1 MAVLETIR
9 VKLGIL
15 ITVLI
20 AVALLSFIIDP
31 TTLQSV
37 SSSMSSKYDV
47 GEIDGK
53 SISYNDFQADI
64 EKFTAINEIISGSSV
79 SNEQQQIAVRNAA
92 WQSLVDKYLFIKNA
106 QAAGINVG
114 DEEMVKL
121 LSGEIDSPVFTQNP
135 AFFDENGR
143 FSKSR
148 VLEFVNYI
156 ESDQT
161 GRLKL
166 YWDYLQESAESQQ
179 YYSKYMCLC
188 AQSNVINPLMLTE
201 RIAENN
207 NTFDLEF
214 VMVPFGYA
222 KDSTIVVSDKEIKN
236 YYESHKKFYKQKASR
251 DIEYV
256 VFEVV
261 PSAEDVAAA
270 NQSLIDVYDE
280 FASSTNMKSFLM
292 ANSDRQY
299 DDRWYKEGEL
309 RSVAKEIN
317 DFAFGGKQPVS
328 DVISKDN
335 VFYAA
340 RVMDT
345 AMVPDSVY
353 VRHILLQGTDVTKAD
368 SLINVLKSRK
378 NTFAAVAEEYS
389 ADNNQNVPERGD
401 IGWMTQTYMIPG
413 FESVLTAKVGE
424 ISVLNTQYGKH
435 IVEVTKRT
443 APIEKKK
450 VAILEKGAV
459 ASRETINTYYSQ
471 ANDLAIKSAGK
482 YENFRNAV
490 QEGGLYAHP
499 VKKMLEGADRL
510 GSIENA
516 KEVSRWAF
524 ENKVGK
530 VSNIITVNNNY
541 FVIAAVT
548 GIHKEGYAD
557 ISEVSASI
565 SNILYSEKA
574 GQKKA
579 EEIAEKINGLS
590 DMNAI
595 AEALSTTVSTK
606 EGVAFSS
613 MTSQGLDPKFIGAA
627 SVAQDGVICG
637 PVAGNIGVY
646 VYKVTGRDT
655 GAFYTEDDAKA
666 REAQLAQY
674 SAQMIVPTMMDDAE
688 VVDNRARFF

>member
-166 YWDYLQESAESQQ
+166 YWDYLQESAKTQQ
-179 YYSKYMCLC
+179 YYSKYMSLF

-299 DDRWYKEGEL
+299 DDHW
-309 RSVAKEIN
+309 
-317 DFAFGGKQPVS
+317 
-328 DVISKDN
+328 
-335 VFYAA
+335 
-340 RVMDT
+340 
-345 AMVPDSVY
+345 
-353 VRHILLQGTDVTKAD
+353 
-368 SLINVLKSRK
+368 
-378 NTFAAVAEEYS
+378 
-389 ADNNQNVPERGD
+389 
-401 IGWMTQTYMIPG
+401 
-413 FESVLTAKVGE
+413 
-424 ISVLNTQYGKH
+424 
-435 IVEVTKRT
+435 
-443 APIEKKK
+443 
-450 VAILEKGAV
+450 
-459 ASRETINTYYSQ
+459 
-471 ANDLAIKSAGK
+471 
-482 YENFRNAV
+482 
-490 QEGGLYAHP
+490 
-499 VKKMLEGADRL
+499 
-510 GSIENA
+510 
-516 KEVSRWAF
+516 
-524 ENKVGK
+524 
-530 VSNIITVNNNY
+530 
-541 FVIAAVT
+541 
-548 GIHKEGYAD
+548 
-557 ISEVSASI
+557 
-565 SNILYSEKA
+565 
-574 GQKKA
+574 
-579 EEIAEKINGLS
+579 
-590 DMNAI
+590 
-595 AEALSTTVSTK
+595 
-606 EGVAFSS
+606 
-613 MTSQGLDPKFIGAA
+613 
-627 SVAQDGVICG
+627 
-637 PVAGNIGVY
+637 
-646 VYKVTGRDT
+646 
-655 GAFYTEDDAKA
+655 
-666 REAQLAQY
+666 
-674 SAQMIVPTMMDDAE
+674 
-688 VVDNRARFF
+688 

>member
-79 SNEQQQIAVRNAA
+79 SNEQQQIAVRNEA

-166 YWDYLQESAESQQ
+166 YWDYLQESAKTQQ
-179 YYSKYMCLC
+179 YYSKYMSLF

-646 VYKVTGRDT
+646 VYRVTGRDT

-666 REAQLAQY
+666 RESQLAQY
-674 SAQMIVPTMMDDAE
+674 SAQMIVPTMMDDAD

>member
-166 YWDYLQESAESQQ
+166 YWDYLQESAKTQQ
-179 YYSKYMCLC
+179 YYSKYMSLF

-450 VAILEKGAV
+450 VASLEKGAV

-595 AEALSTTVSTK
+595 AEALSTTVSKK

-646 VYKVTGRDT
+646 VYRVTGRDT

-666 REAQLAQY
+666 RESQLAQY